1 MIGAPLVLEM
11 KIYIESGLKSDQFL
25 MYAENFRISRNV
37 CLFFIFGKFSKP
49 MRANDVERKFF
60 LGWPKYQFKFRYLVK
75 YQFKLRHLVKYQ
87 FKLRY

>member
-1 MIGAPLVLEM
+1 
-11 KIYIESGLKSDQFL
+11 
-25 MYAENFRISRNV
+25 
-37 CLFFIFGKFSKP
+37 
-49 MRANDVERKFF
+49 MRADDVERKFF